1 MKLNKFI
8 LPLVVA
14 LAAMLATTG
23 CKHGTTKLT
32 KLPGQQAG
40 QVGDQDI
47 GGTKRIGD
55 AGDKPV
61 GFDNPNPPA
70 DPFGRHELSKDL
82 NPDNMNQDRAA
93 LAANTVHFDYDS
105 AVVKD
110 KEQVNVANVAQALS
124 NDANAALLIEGNC
137 DERGTEEYN
146 RTLGEHRAEALRE
159 QLIKSG
165 VSADRIAV
173 RSYGKDKP
181 VDTGHN
187 EAAYAK
193 NRRGDFV
200 LLHPK

>member
-1 MKLNKFI
+1 
-8 LPLVVA
+8 
-14 LAAMLATTG
+14 
-23 CKHGTTKLT
+23 
-32 KLPGQQAG
+32 
-40 QVGDQDI
+40 
-47 GGTKRIGD
+47 
-55 AGDKPV
+55 
-61 GFDNPNPPA
+61 
-70 DPFGRHELSKDL
+70 
-82 NPDNMNQDRAA
+82 MNQDRAA

-187 EAAYAK
+187 EAAWAE
-193 NRRGDFV
+193 NRRVD
-200 LLHPK
+200 LSYPTH